1 MVHPLLPVSGLL
13 AGLLPAVSRVPGALL
28 DGLSSLLSGPSETT
42 DRDPDFSGD
51 DALVAQLA
59 LRDPS
64 VRTALLKEIDR
75 RLSDEVPEDPETRER
90 LERLRDVL
98 RRLETAE
105 PVAAPPED
113 PPPDAPPAPPA
124 PPARVVAIPDAPV
137 RFLTPVP
144 KGVEESLR
152 VAAAAPSTGT
162 SAAGARPVP
171 EAAGVANAEVV
182 DRILRASRLVQA
194 RGISRLRL
202 VLEPPE
208 LGELRLDLT
217 LKDHVVHGAFSTDV
231 PGAAEAVLALLAE
244 LKETLERR
252 GLRVGELSVSAA
264 GAEPAGLGLVNPFR
278 TSTSLPGNLDLK
290 A

>member
-1 MVHPLLPVSGLL
+1 VVHPLLPASGLL
-13 AGLLPAVSRVPGALL
+13 AGLLPAVARLPGAIF
-28 DGLSSLLSGPSETT
+28 DGLGSLFSGPSETA

-75 RLSDEVPEDPETRER
+75 RLGDDVPEDPETRNR

-98 RRLETAE
+98 RELETPE
-105 PVAAPPED
+105 PAAAPSEE
-113 PPPDAPPAPPA
+113 PPPETPPAPLPT
-124 PPARVVAIPDAPV
+124 RVVAIPDAPV
-137 RFLTPVP
+137 RLLTPVA
-144 KGVEESLR
+144 KGGEEALR
-152 VAAAAPSTGT
+152 VAAAGPSSTAP
-162 SAAGARPVP
+162 AAGAKLVP

-182 DRILRASRLVQA
+182 DRILRASRLVQS

-208 LGELRLDLT
+208 LGEVRLDLT
-217 LKDHVVHGAFSTDV
+217 LKDRVVHGAFSTDA
-231 PGAAEAVLALLAE
+231 PAAAEAVLARLAE
-244 LKETLERR
+244 LKDALERR
-252 GLRVGELSVSAA
+252 GLRVGELSVRAA
-264 GAEPAGLGLVNPFR
+264 GAEPAGLGFMNPFQA
-278 TSTSLPGNLDLK
+278 STSLPGNLDLK